1 MANNFSETGNTGLQT
16 FGGQI
21 RDEFLRE
28 LQGQE
33 GYKRYNEMRNNSP
46 VIGAMLTAIEQAIRG
61 VTWTFESDQ
70 GAEDSRIEL
79 LETSRDAM
87 TTGWND
93 HISEALTMLP
103 FGWSLFEIVY
113 QRAENGRI
121 LWRKF
126 GIRGQDT
133 LLKWEFDD
141 KGGLAAFWQTAEP
154 YYRPIRIPI
163 DKCLLYRTRVERNNP
178 EGKSILRPAWIPYF
192 YAKNIMQVEAI
203 GIERDLAGLPF
214 VKMPEGATTGSA
226 STTDESIAR
235 KMVRN
240 IRNDEQAGV
249 LIPAG
254 WEVGLMTSGGS
265 RQFDTDKTIV
275 RYESRMLM
283 SVLAQ
288 FLMLGQQSVGSLA
301 LSRDQT
307 DFFNMSV
314 DAICDQIGN
323 VITKYA
329 IPRLCALNGVDP
341 DGLRLAHSPAG
352 DPDLTGMADFL
363 QKVGSMLTW
372 LPQDEIWLRNL
383 GGLPEV
389 DEETLE
395 VERDRK
401 QEQAMMIMQRTGGQA
416 AGDDEEEESDEEEK
430 QQMAAEYFEALKA
443 PDDTE
448 RRAWEKRWE
457 RLQRKFFAGQQ
468 KRVIAGAKRE
478 KHGRA

>member
-1 MANNFSETGNTGLQT
+1 MANNFGEIGGTGLQT

-28 LQGQE
+28 LQGIE

-61 VTWTFESDQ
+61 VSWTFESDQ
-70 GAEDSRIEL
+70 GAEDTRLEL
-79 LETSRDAM
+79 LEVSRDAM

-113 QRAENGRI
+113 QRADSGQL

-126 GIRGQDT
+126 AIRGQDT
-133 LLKWEFDD
+133 LTKWEFDD
-141 KGGLAAFWQTAEP
+141 SGGLAAFWQATEP
-154 YYRPIRIPI
+154 TYKQVRIPVE
-163 DKCLLYRTRVERNNP
+163 KFLLYRTRVERNNP
-178 EGKSILRPAWIPYF
+178 EGKSLLRPAWIPYF
-192 YAKNIMQVEAI
+192 YAKHIQQVEAI
-203 GIERDLAGLPF
+203 GIERDLAGMPY
-214 VKMPEGATTGSA
+214 VKMPEGATTGTS
-226 STTDESIAR
+226 SDTDEYAAR
-235 KMVRN
+235 KIVRN
-240 IRNDEQAGV
+240 IRNDEQSGV
-249 LIPAG
+249 VIPAG
-254 WEVGLMTSGGS
+254 WEVGLMTAGGS

-395 VERDRK
+395 VERERK
-401 QEQAMMIMQRTGGQA
+401 QEQAIAIMQRTGGQA
-416 AGDDEEEESDEEEK
+416 AQDDEDEPDEEEK
-430 QQMAAEYFEALKA
+430 QEMSAQTLGELARY
-443 PDDTE
+443 
-448 RRAWEKRWE
+448 
-457 RLQRKFFAGQQ
+457 LQA
-468 KRVIAGAKRE
+468 V
-478 KHGRA
+478 KHG